1 MKILETER
9 LTLSQLTIDDA
20 PFILALL
27 NDPSFLRFIGDRGV
41 RTVDD
46 AREYIL
52 NGPVASY
59 EQNGFGL
66 WLVTLKEN
74 GESVGIC
81 GLVKRETLTDVDIGF
96 AFLPQFTGVG
106 YGLETAVAT
115 LTYAQTVIKLNRIV
129 AITSLDNTRSI
140 RLLEKIGM
148 RFERTIRLAAEKEEL
163 NLFALNF

>member
-1 MKILETER
+1 MIILETER
-9 LTLSQLTIDDA
+9 LILSHLTTDDA
-20 PFILALL
+20 PFILTLL

-52 NGPVASY
+52 DGPIASY

-66 WLVTLKEN
+66 WLVTLKES

-81 GLVKRETLTDVDIGF
+81 GLVKRESLEDVDIGF
-96 AFLPQFTGVG
+96 AFLSQFTGRG

-115 LTYAQTVIKLNRIV
+115 LTYAQTVLKLNRIV

-140 RLLEKIGM
+140 RLLENMGM
-148 RFERTIRLAAEKEEL
+148 RFEMKTRLAAEREEL